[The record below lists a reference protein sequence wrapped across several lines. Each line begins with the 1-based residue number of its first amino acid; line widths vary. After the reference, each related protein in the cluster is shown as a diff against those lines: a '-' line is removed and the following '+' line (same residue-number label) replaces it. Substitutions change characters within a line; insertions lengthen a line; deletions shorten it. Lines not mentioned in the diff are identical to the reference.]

1 MDTASLAQSALLP
14 KATRERVMRG
24 VALFRERGEEITPKP
39 NGGLSVPGSNG
50 RSYRVSLAGD
60 GRCGCLDYLKRR
72 RPCKHVYAATIYRAK
87 SRGGVA

>member
-24 VALFRERGEEITPKP
+24 VALAGNVEAHGDLYTVEASGGGYWYTVNLDGETC
-39 NGGLSVPGSNG
+39 SC
-50 RSYRVSLAGD
+50 R
-60 GRCGCLDYLKRR
+60 DYRR
-72 RPCKHVYAATIYRAK
+72 REDACKHVYAATLVAAK